1 MACGASFDVKSPE
14 KAGPEVTESI
24 TVPTT
29 GSEETRLILKF
40 GAGSLK
46 LSPGADDFVEGTAV
60 YNFEQ
65 LKPEVT
71 INKGEVTI
79 ENKNFENI
87 INPKDLVN
95 SWDLKLGDSP
105 MDLEINAGAYNGR
118 FELGG
123 LAITTLTVKD
133 GASDVELSFSESN
146 LTDMSI
152 LRYETGASRVTLSG
166 LANANF
172 STLMFSGGAGTY
184 ELDFSGD
191 LQQNG
196 TVTVEAGAGDVHLV
210 IPRDVNAKVT
220 VESALV
226 SINHSTNWSQ
236 NGATYSQDGKGPTL
250 TIIVK
255 MAAGSLA
262 ITD

>member
-1 MACGASFDVKSPE
+1 
-14 KAGPEVTESI
+14 
-24 TVPTT
+24 
-29 GSEETRLILKF
+29 
-40 GAGSLK
+40 
-46 LSPGADDFVEGTAV
+46 
-60 YNFEQ
+60 
-65 LKPEVT
+65 
-71 INKGEVTI
+71 
-79 ENKNFENI
+79 
-87 INPKDLVN
+87 
-95 SWDLKLGDSP
+95 